1 MPPRRA
7 KMFWNLLDWLGWNR
21 QPMKKKKKKKKKKKR
36 VGAAAAAQTM
46 RMDDS
51 AQAVEAAPEPKGRKP
66 VGIEAFCRSVA
77 AVKDDP
83 WPARVRDLSSGSIG
97 LLLTRRF
104 EPGTLL
110 VIELEK
116 KAQSLSHTLVGR
128 VVHATQYSAGGW
140 MVGCTLANKIAEDD
154 LQALLV

>member
-1 MPPRRA
+1 MPRREN
-7 KMFWNLLDWLGWNR
+7 FFLWCLQWLGWR
-21 QPMKKKKKKKKKKKR
+21 VKPKRSGPSKPLKKKR
-36 VGAAAAAQTM
+36 KSAAGTAK
-46 RMDDS
+46 
-51 AQAVEAAPEPKGRKP
+51 KGSLDGKAGSRRP
-66 VGIEAFCRSVA
+66 QGVEAFCRSVA

-97 LLLTRRF
+97 LVLTRRF

-116 KAQSLSHTLVGR
+116 KAANLSHTLVGR
-128 VVHATQYSAGGW
+128 VVHATAQTNGW
-140 MVGCTLANKIAEDD
+140 MIGCTLANKIAEDD

>member
-1 MPPRRA
+1 MPRRA
-7 KMFWNLLDWLGWNR
+7 NLFIWCMEWLGWR
-21 QPMKKKKKKKKKKKR
+21 MKPRRTGRGKPVRKKKGSASGTKR
-36 VGAAAAAQTM
+36 PSS
-46 RMDDS
+46 D
-51 AQAVEAAPEPKGRKP
+51 GRGGRRP
-66 VGIEAFCRSVA
+66 QGVEAFCRSVA

-83 WPARVRDLSSGSIG
+83 WPARVRDLSTGSIG
-97 LLLTRRF
+97 LVLTRRF

-116 KAQSLSHTLVGR
+116 KAHGLSHTLVGR
-128 VVHATQYSAGGW
+128 VVHATAQNNGGW